1 MKSPPDAGLSILQR
15 ELLFNPDDFGY
26 FYRMAERL
34 QKGEKIL
41 RGIAVSDG
49 VCRGKILVLHRAHHI
64 IARREISADEVAGE
78 TGRFEKSLVQTRQ
91 QILEVQ
97 RKVVENLGAKEADI
111 FEAHLL
117 MLEDHAL
124 VGEVIRLIKEEKGP
138 F

>member
-1 MKSPPDAGLSILQR
+1 
-15 ELLFNPDDFGY
+15 
-26 FYRMAERL
+26 MAERL

-49 VCRGKILVLHRAHHI
+49 VCRGKILVLHRARHI
-64 IARREISADEVAGE
+64 IAQRQISGDEAAGE
-78 TGRFEKSLVQTRQ
+78 TGRFEKALVQTRQ

-124 VGEVIRLIKEEKGP
+124 VGEVIRLIKEEKVNAEYRLSHRGRALLRGAP
-138 F
+138 RGQR